1 MIGKNNLIFLDSGG
15 GGAKK
20 RCHTIV
26 NSMKHSIITSIG
38 LAVLA
43 SVAFS
48 SLAEG
53 VSTMTYTATGG
64 LISGTIGGT
73 PFINAT
79 WSITADGDAAAVQS
93 ALLVLPSATLPYYY
107 VPVAPVLTIDDGIS
121 TPWVANLLDSGPW
134 TWNAISIDYS
144 SLLPLF
150 SGNGFIELAA
160 GTPGPGAAVM
170 GQLGYNNLASV
181 LSFSGDSNFGD
192 TYPTSLGDLEITDQ
206 ADGPGTFIITAV
218 PETST
223 TVPTLALIAGGL
235 MLRRRTK
242 HLR

>member
-1 MIGKNNLIFLDSGG
+1 
-15 GGAKK
+15 
-20 RCHTIV
+20 
-26 NSMKHSIITSIG
+26 MKHSIITSIG

-79 WSITADGDAAAVQS
+79 WTITADGDAAAVQS

-107 VPVAPVLTIDDGIS
+107 VPVAPVLTIDDGNS

-144 SLLPLF
+144 SLRPLL
-150 SGNGFIELAA
+150 SVNGFMELAA
-160 GTPGPGAAVM
+160 GTAGPGAVVM

-181 LSFSGDSNFGD
+181 LSFSGDSYFGKNI

-206 ADGPGTFIITAV
+206 GDGPGTFIITAV

>member
-1 MIGKNNLIFLDSGG
+1 
-15 GGAKK
+15 
-20 RCHTIV
+20 
-26 NSMKHSIITSIG
+26 MKHSIITSIG

-144 SLLPLF
+144 SHSPLL
-150 SGNGFIELAA
+150 SANGFVELAA
-160 GTPGPGAAVM
+160 GTVGQGVSVL
-170 GQLGYNNLASV
+170 GQLGYNNLASEM
-181 LSFSGDSNFGD
+181 SMTGTSYFGD
-192 TYPTSLGDLEITDQ
+192 EFTYPTSLGDLEITGQ
-206 ADGPGTFIITAV
+206 ANGPGTFIITAV

>member
-1 MIGKNNLIFLDSGG
+1 
-15 GGAKK
+15 
-20 RCHTIV
+20 
-26 NSMKHSIITSIG
+26 MKHSIITSIG

-43 SVAFS
+43 SAAFS
-48 SLAEG
+48 SSAEG

-79 WSITADGDAAAVQS
+79 WTITADGDAGAVQS
-93 ALLVLPSATLPYYY
+93 ALLVLPTATIPYYY

-134 TWNAISIDYS
+134 TWNAVSLDYAILAP
-144 SLLPLF
+144 LLGV
-150 SGNGFIELAA
+150 SGFMELAA
-160 GTPGPGAAVM
+160 GTAGQGALVM
-170 GQLGYNNLASV
+170 GPLGYNNLASE
-181 LSFSGDSNFGD
+181 LSFTGTSIFGD
-192 TYPTSLGDLEITDQ
+192 GNTYPTSLGDLDITSDGR
-206 ADGPGTFIITAV
+206 GPGTFIITAV

-242 HLR
+242 PLR